1 MPKRACR
8 CGVPVCRVIL
18 GCNPTECPTVVSAF
32 GIGLCTEPG
41 DLVLHPFAGSNM
53 TGYVAEQMGRRW
65 LSLEL
70 REEYLE
76 GSKFRF
82 VEVPPRGRGGGGRR
96 EAGQPVADIQP
107 RGLRAATTDPT
118 GVLCTNGLAT
128 DLLMSV
134 AGRSVL
140 RLW

>member
-41 DLVLHPFAGSNM
+41 DLVLGAFAGSNM

-82 VEVPPRGRGGGGRR
+82 VGVPPRAEEAVEDAVKPDDQLPIFGR
-96 EAGQPVADIQP
+96 ED
-107 RGLRAATTDPT
+107 
-118 GVLCTNGLAT
+118 
-128 DLLMSV
+128 
-134 AGRSVL
+134 
-140 RLW
+140 